1 MYCCLGRFDINQ
13 NYITKKHWEDC
24 QLSAIMESISSW
36 FLSNDSRWSSRF
48 RGPRDIM
55 QFFAY
60 FWSPN
65 CMSSL
70 LHDQNYLAV
79 SRTTLLPYSNLPQWI
94 LLCRK
99 WSNFIIFNTFFVS
112 QSCHNLHNWSLSNPE
127 MRKSQYLGAKLTL
140 INLLTRTKSSDPKK
154 NDLYKFF

>member
-1 MYCCLGRFDINQ
+1 MCV
-13 NYITKKHWEDC
+13 K
-24 QLSAIMESISSW
+24 ESIWYKISKSI
-36 FLSNDSRWSSRF
+36 RWSSRF

-60 FWSPN
+60 FCPPN

-112 QSCHNLHNWSLSNPE
+112 QSCHNLHNWSLTNPE
-127 MRKSQYLGAKLTL
+127 MRKSQYLGAKLTFL
-140 INLLTRTKSSDPKK
+140 NLLTRTKSSDPKK
-154 NDLYKFF
+154 IDLYKFF